1 MLIAKKYYLFH
12 ALDRKKAGLKWVRI
26 AKKIDSSL
34 LTFVTPELN
43 LISSSI
49 LFSTLLTALV
59 TA

>member
-34 LTFVTPELN
+34 LQWLYKFR
-43 LISSSI
+43 ISP
-49 LFSTLLTALV
+49 V
-59 TA
+59 YWGNEYGG

>member
-34 LTFVTPELN
+34 CGVAMN
-43 LISSSI
+43 LEQRFKVSPYSI
-49 LFSTLLTALV
+49 VGIVAP
-59 TA
+59 